1 MNESSETPRKILFA
15 FSILLIMAGLIMY
28 FVWGILYNSWNILL
42 VENMGVYAVT
52 IILICFGIVGA
63 LLYSK

>member
-1 MNESSETPRKILFA
+1 MNESAETLRKILFA
-15 FSILLIMAGLIMY
+15 SSILLIMAGLIMY

-63 LLYSK
+63 FLYSK

>member
-1 MNESSETPRKILFA
+1 MNESAEMPRKILFA

-63 LLYSK
+63 FLYSK

>member
-1 MNESSETPRKILFA
+1 MNESAEMPRKILFA
-15 FSILLIMAGLIMY
+15 FSILLIMAGLVMY

-63 LLYSK
+63 FLYSK

>member
-63 LLYSK
+63 FLYSK

>member
-1 MNESSETPRKILFA
+1 MNESAETPRKILFA

-63 LLYSK
+63 FLYSK

>member
-1 MNESSETPRKILFA
+1 MNESAEMPRKILFA

-52 IILICFGIVGA
+52 IILICFGIVGVF
-63 LLYSK
+63 LYSK

>member
-1 MNESSETPRKILFA
+1 MNESAETPRKILFA

-52 IILICFGIVGA
+52 VILICFGIVGA
-63 LLYSK
+63 FLYSK

>member
-1 MNESSETPRKILFA
+1 MNESAETPRKILFA
-15 FSILLIMAGLIMY
+15 SSILLIMAGLIMY

-63 LLYSK
+63 FLYSK